1 MQWHVIDSI
10 KIKNPDYSYALVLHS
25 GGLTVIARAQT
36 SHTIAPGAVLSP
48 LLDALYSIN
57 GDKTK
62 TMKATKIIKFC
73 LTYWELLRKEHD
85 LYSIPDAIVRR

>member
-36 SHTIAPGAVLSP
+36 NHMIEPGALLSP
-48 LLDALYSIN
+48 LPDALYSIN

-62 TMKATKIIKFC
+62 TMKAAKIIKFC
-73 LTYWELLRKEHD
+73 LTYWELLRKEHG
-85 LYSIPDAIVRR
+85 LCSVPEAILRE

>member
-36 SHTIAPGAVLSP
+36 NHTIAAGAVLSP

-62 TMKATKIIKFC
+62 TMKAVKITKFC
-73 LTYWELLRKEHD
+73 LTYWELLRKEHG
-85 LYSIPDAIVRR
+85 LREVPSAIFK